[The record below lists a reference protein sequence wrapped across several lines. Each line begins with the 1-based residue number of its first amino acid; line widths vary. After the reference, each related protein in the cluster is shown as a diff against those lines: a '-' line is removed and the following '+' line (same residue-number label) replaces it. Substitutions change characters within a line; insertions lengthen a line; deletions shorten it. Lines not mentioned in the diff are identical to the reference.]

1 MNKLQGNVIAKLC
14 AWAVLLAAAFGAG
27 IFGVRAVLSFGSVA
41 DDSWQNSSRYY
52 NAVDERRRE
61 LVAGIRL
68 SQRLEQLEQQIG
80 EGTASSLAYADAEAL
95 REERAKVED
104 MIDSFTI
111 AQAYANFLDE
121 VSGSLEVGK
130 EADMIVVDRN
140 ILACPS
146 EDVGLAQV
154 ERTIFRGQTLYQK

>member
-1 MNKLQGNVIAKLC
+1 M
-14 AWAVLLAAAFGAG
+14 
-27 IFGVRAVLSFGSVA
+27 
-41 DDSWQNSSRYY
+41 
-52 NAVDERRRE
+52 
-61 LVAGIRL
+61 
-68 SQRLEQLEQQIG
+68 
-80 EGTASSLAYADAEAL
+80 
-95 REERAKVED
+95 ED

>member
-68 SQRLEQLEQQIG
+68 SRRLEQLEQQIG

-95 REERAKVED
+95 REERAKVE
-104 MIDSFTI
+104 
-111 AQAYANFLDE
+111 
-121 VSGSLEVGK
+121 
-130 EADMIVVDRN
+130 
-140 ILACPS
+140 
-146 EDVGLAQV
+146 
-154 ERTIFRGQTLYQK
+154 ERFSRQNTWFRFRVLTDNGQTLLGTNLNDNEAMIRAVQNVHYFSFELWDGDIYENV

>member
-68 SQRLEQLEQQIG
+68 SQRLEQLESLKSAGLINDREYQQKRQEI
-80 EGTASSLAYADAEAL
+80 L
-95 REERAKVED
+95 R
-104 MIDSFTI
+104 
-111 AQAYANFLDE
+111 
-121 VSGSLEVGK
+121 
-130 EADMIVVDRN
+130 
-140 ILACPS
+140 
-146 EDVGLAQV
+146 GL
-154 ERTIFRGQTLYQK
+154 